1 MLNIEYLGE
10 KCQHGIGYTRM
21 LPYKQGGSLENAPF
35 IVITALR
42 ECAVSCL
49 HKFIF
54 RKNTSFQKEAILISQ
69 FFHHNVKSAKFNPY
83 TSNRQCY
90 RRSNQKSEHCSWW
103 SLELLTK
110 WPWPWFCIRSIWMW
124 TTGNQQP
131 GTKNQEPTTRNQ
143 SPHEHS

>member
-49 HKFIF
+49 HKYIF
-54 RKNTSFQKEAILISQ
+54 RKNMSFKKEAIILSQ
-69 FFHHNVKSAKFNPY
+69 FFHHNVKSA
-83 TSNRQCY
+83 RCLGQ
-90 RRSNQKSEHCSWW
+90 
-103 SLELLTK
+103 
-110 WPWPWFCIRSIWMW
+110 
-124 TTGNQQP
+124 
-131 GTKNQEPTTRNQ
+131 TTRLSPELQRNPIRTLPTVNVIAGQIRNQ
-143 SPHEHS
+143 NIAADEA

>member
-10 KCQHGIGYTRM
+10 KCQHGIGYTRV

-69 FFHHNVKSAKFNPY
+69 FFHHNVKSA
-83 TSNRQCY
+83 RCLGQ
-90 RRSNQKSEHCSWW
+90 
-103 SLELLTK
+103 
-110 WPWPWFCIRSIWMW
+110 
-124 TTGNQQP
+124 
-131 GTKNQEPTTRNQ
+131 TTRLSPELQRNPIRTLSTVNVIAGQIRNQ
-143 SPHEHS
+143 NIAADEA